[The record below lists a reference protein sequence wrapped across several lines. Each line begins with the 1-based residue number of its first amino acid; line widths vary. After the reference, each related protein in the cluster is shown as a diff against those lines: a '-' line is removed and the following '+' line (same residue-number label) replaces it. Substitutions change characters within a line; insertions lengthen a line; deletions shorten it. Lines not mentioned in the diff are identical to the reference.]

1 MFVCLWF
8 LTFAVKQKV
17 ISHFFFV
24 LIRQKTNKLCYN
36 FITKYPQIKN
46 NV

>member
-17 ISHFFFV
+17 ISHFFV